1 LLVAERKGG
10 KISLRDAQL
19 AFTSKFRPSAQMTR
33 SWFGELVALGYGVVQ
48 KSGTGK
54 SLIFEITSRLQEQSL
69 QQPSNSIPA
78 NISASTTT
86 DPTTISCLQ
95 AHSPTVGVVDEMIH
109 VRLQAEPI
117 QEEGLRSV
125 VGDDPVDDHL
135 SEKTENQ
142 NVSDCLKFIR
152 AAISDNDPQAMN
164 CKTAPKLKIKFGS
177 RFANKF
183 LLVSFLIWVV
193 QVVTRQSQLFQLR
206 SVFRQRFKKL
216 LIGQAEEPPPF
227 TLRLLRYPES
237 VSEQSIQPA

>member
-78 NISASTTT
+78 SISASTTT

-95 AHSPTVGVVDEMIH
+95 AHSPTVGVVGEMIH
-109 VRLQAEPI
+109 SRLQAEPI
-117 QEEGLRSV
+117 QGEALRSV
-125 VGDDPVDDHL
+125 VDDDPVDDHPL
-135 SEKTENQ
+135 QKIENQ
-142 NVSDCLKFIR
+142 NVSDCVKFIR
-152 AAISDNDPQAMN
+152 SANYKRLPNLILSLGAV
-164 CKTAPKLKIKFGS
+164 LKINFCWCQFNE
-177 RFANKF
+177 R
-183 LLVSFLIWVV
+183 LY
-193 QVVTRQSQLFQLR
+193 
-206 SVFRQRFKKL
+206 FRQK
-216 LIGQAEEPPPF
+216 
-227 TLRLLRYPES
+227 
-237 VSEQSIQPA
+237 